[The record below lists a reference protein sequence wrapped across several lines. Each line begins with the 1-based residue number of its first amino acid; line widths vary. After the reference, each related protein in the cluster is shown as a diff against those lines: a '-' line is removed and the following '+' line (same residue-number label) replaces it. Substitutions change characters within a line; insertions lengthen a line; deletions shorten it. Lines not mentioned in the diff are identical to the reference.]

1 MASVVLT
8 DSFCRLELV
17 VWLVPSLIGGAVA
30 VSIGGV
36 VLGPMYSIAMNQA
49 GRVLPQWLLTG
60 SIGWIPGFGQAGSV
74 AIPFITGVISLK
86 RGISSLEP
94 LHVDF
99 SPGVYQMSSQLGYSL

>member
-1 MASVVLT
+1 MSVVLT

-17 VWLVPSLIGGAVA
+17 VWLVPSLIG
-30 VSIGGV
+30 V
-36 VLGPMYSIAMNQA
+36 VLGPMYTIAMNQA

-60 SIGWIPGFGQAGSV
+60 SIGWIAGFGQAGS
-74 AIPFITGVISLK
+74 AATPFITGVISSK

-99 SPGVYQMSSQLGYSL
+99 SRGVYHMSSRLGYSL